1 MNFHEYVSQR
11 KQLLQRAAQGDPLVP
26 KAEAV
31 HVQKLTSKDYADQ
44 ALIATL
50 KRLQGVTAATRTSQE
65 GSYLRKQL
73 VSLRAEQL
81 WHSSDRPYYNVWP
94 IVYDIMKGVKL
105 TVRWSDI
112 ALPYEGMLFRF
123 PAGHELLGCRTM
135 LLARQTDITAGLPGC
150 VMYCS
155 QSPSAKAPGQV
166 TQAVGLMPLLPEN
179 DDQTIEQAL
188 TEATVAYTTTSEEER
203 LIKTHTA
210 TMFRLAAFAALLVR
224 GEDLIT
230 PVILS
235 KDRERWEKADDAE
248 RKWLEQRAASRGSP
262 GFDIGKKCQEEK
274 DRNPHYRN
282 PHLCLFWTGEGRG
295 VPLVKE
301 RRGGMV
307 KAKALTEVPT
317 GFLGAETAEEL
328 AVIDLVYTRVPIPK
342 SLRYEVLHR
351 DGFRCQACGATHRE
365 TRLHIDHIVP
375 VSKGGVTAKDNL
387 QVLCEACNLGKS
399 DREL

>member
-11 KQLLQRAAQGDPLVP
+11 KQLLQRDAHGDPLVP
-26 KAEAV
+26 KAEAD
-31 HVQKLTSKDYADQ
+31 HVRKLTSKDYADQ
-44 ALIATL
+44 AVAAIL
-50 KRLQGVTAATRTSQE
+50 KRFQAATAAARPSPEE
-65 GSYLRKQL
+65 GYLRKQL

-81 WHSSDRPYYNVWP
+81 WFSSDRPYYNVWP

-112 ALPYEGMLFRF
+112 ALPYDGMLFRF
-123 PAGHELLGCRTM
+123 PVGHELLGCRTM
-135 LLARQTDITAGLPGC
+135 LLAMQTDITAGLPGC

-155 QSPSAKAPGQV
+155 QSPSVKAPGQV
-166 TQAVGLMPLLPEN
+166 VQAVGVMPILPEN

-188 TEATVAYTTTSEEER
+188 EESTVAYDATSEQER
-203 LIKTHTA
+203 VIKTHTA
-210 TMFRLAAFAALLVR
+210 TMFRLAAFAALLVK

-248 RKWLEQRAASRGSP
+248 RKWLEQRAARRGSP

-282 PHLCLFWTGEGRG
+282 PHLCLFWTGQGRG

-301 RRGGMV
+301 RRGGVV
-307 KAKALTEVPT
+307 KTKALTDVPT

-328 AVIDLVYTRVPIPK
+328 AIVDVVYTRVPISK
-342 SLRYEVLHR
+342 SLRYNVLHR
-351 DGFRCQACGATHRE
+351 DGFRCQACGATHKQ

-375 VSKGGVTAKDNL
+375 VSKGGTTEEGNL

-399 DREL
+399 DREF

>member
-1 MNFHEYVSQR
+1 MRFNDYVSQR
-11 KQLLQRAAQGDPLVP
+11 QQLLQREAHGDPLVP
-26 KAEAV
+26 KAEADNV
-31 HVQKLTSKDYADQ
+31 RKLTSKDYADQ
-44 ALIATL
+44 VIAAIL
-50 KRLQGVTAATRTSQE
+50 KRFQVSKTARPQQE
-65 GSYLRKQL
+65 ESYLHKQL
-73 VSLRAEQL
+73 VALRAEQL
-81 WHSSDRPYYNVWP
+81 WYSSDRPYYNVWP

-112 ALPYEGMLFRF
+112 ALPYQGMLFRF
-123 PAGHELLGCRTM
+123 PAGQELLGCHTM
-135 LLARQTDITAGLPGC
+135 LLAKQTEIAAGLPGC

-155 QSPSAKAPGQV
+155 QSPSTKVPGQV
-166 TQAVGLMPLLPEN
+166 GQAVGVMPLLSEN
-179 DDQTIEQAL
+179 EDQTIEQAL
-188 TEATVAYTTTSEEER
+188 EESVVAYEADTEQER
-203 LIKTHTA
+203 VIKTHTA

-235 KDRERWEKADDAE
+235 KDRERWQKADDAE
-248 RKWLEQRAASRGSP
+248 RKWLEQRAASRGNP
-262 GFDIGKKCQEEK
+262 GFDIGRKCQEAK

-282 PHLCLFWTGEGRG
+282 PHLCLFWTGQGRG

-301 RRGGMV
+301 RRGGIV
-307 KAKALTEVPT
+307 KTKALTDVPT

-328 AVIDLVYTRVPIPK
+328 AVVDVVYTRVPIPK

-375 VSKGGVTAKDNL
+375 VSRGGSTVKDNL

-399 DREL
+399 DHEF

>member
-1 MNFHEYVSQR
+1 MNFHDYVPQR

-26 KAEAV
+26 KAEAEHV
-31 HVQKLTSKDYADQ
+31 HKLTSKDYADQ
-44 ALIATL
+44 AIPAIL
-50 KRLQGVTAATRTSQE
+50 KRFQGSKAAHRTSQE
-65 GSYLRKQL
+65 ESHLRKQL
-73 VSLRAEQL
+73 VSFRAEQL
-81 WHSSDRPYYNVWP
+81 WHSSGRPYYNVWP

-105 TVRWSDI
+105 TVRWNDI
-112 ALPYEGMLFRF
+112 ALPYDGMLFRF

-135 LLARQTDITAGLPGC
+135 LLARQAEIIAGLPGC

-155 QSPSAKAPGQV
+155 QSPSTTALGQV
-166 TQAVGLMPLLPEN
+166 VQAVGVMPLLPEN
-179 DDQTIEQAL
+179 EDQTIEQAL
-188 TEATVAYTTTSEEER
+188 EEAAVAYETTSEQER
-203 LIKTHTA
+203 IIKTHTA

-235 KDRERWEKADDAE
+235 KDRERWEKADEAE
-248 RKWLEQRAASRGSP
+248 RKWLEQRAANRGGP

-274 DRNPHYRN
+274 NRNPHYRN

-295 VPLVKE
+295 VPLVRE
-301 RRGGMV
+301 RRGAFV
-307 KAKALTEVPT
+307 KAKSLTEVPT
-317 GFLGAETAEEL
+317 GFLGPETAEEL
-328 AVIDLVYTRVPIPK
+328 AVVDVVYTRVPIPK

-375 VSKGGVTAKDNL
+375 VSKGGATERGNL